1 MSMRIFVTAAVAGLV
16 CAPALAATS
25 AANAGPWAKVPALP
39 TACLSSQD
47 QWWEMN
53 NAAIEAV
60 QQDHYAQNE
69 VNDAIEQKFR
79 KVQEEN
85 PMALAQAM
93 QQAMMDDPQNAQKYM
108 EQIMQQG
115 QQTTTDVTA
124 QGEKEQQFDA
134 EAKTIMKQYE
144 AALATASGPAE
155 ARWAAVKKKRGYDAS
170 APGPSESGEPDWVYQ
185 EWNGILHDRDAAYVS
200 NCAHWWAAGSP
211 IHAYLKRYK
220 DYLVHERTPS
230 RTKSFDDVKL
240 DQYKMLNVST
250 AGYRTTADY
259 DAAELYMKKAQA
271 MFGERRAV
279 PRCQSADRCDAMN

>member
-85 PMALAQAM
+85 PMAHGA
-93 QQAMMDDPQNAQKYM
+93 
-108 EQIMQQG
+108 G
-115 QQTTTDVTA
+115 H
-124 QGEKEQQFDA
+124 
-134 EAKTIMKQYE
+134 
-144 AALATASGPAE
+144 AAGHDERPAE
-155 ARWAAVKKKRGYDAS
+155 RAEVHGTD
-170 APGPSESGEPDWVYQ
+170 
-185 EWNGILHDRDAAYVS
+185 N
-200 NCAHWWAAGSP
+200 AAGSADDDGRHGP
-211 IHAYLKRYK
+211 GAR
-220 DYLVHERTPS
+220 RSSSSTP
-230 RTKSFDDVKL
+230 KP
-240 DQYKMLNVST
+240 
-250 AGYRTTADY
+250 
-259 DAAELYMKKAQA
+259 
-271 MFGERRAV
+271 RR
-279 PRCQSADRCDAMN
+279 S